1 MHFDLKFL
9 LTDLAT
15 KFPTLAYVGLFGI
28 IFAESGLF
36 FGFFLPGD
44 SLLIV
49 IGLLASQNILNIQL
63 LIPLLAIAAI
73 SGDSVGYWFGKKM
86 GPRIFKK
93 DNSLLFDKNH
103 LVRASEYYKEHGGK
117 TIILA
122 RFLPVIRTFAP
133 IVAGVGNMD
142 YKKFLTYNIVGGI
155 GWTAG
160 MLLFGYFLGNVIPDV
175 DKYLI
180 PLILIIIFVSL
191 MPSMWEHRRQIRNKL
206 GSMYRRVFSKF
217 QISK

>member
-1 MHFDLKFL
+1 MHFDLKLL

-15 KFPTLAYVGLFGI
+15 RFPTLAYVGLFAI

-44 SLLIV
+44 SLLVV
-49 IGLLASQNILNIQL
+49 IGLLASQNILDIRIL
-63 LIPLLAIAAI
+63 LPLLAFAAI

-86 GPRIFKK
+86 GPRIFRK

-133 IVAGVGNMD
+133 IVAGVGNME
-142 YKKFLTYNIVGGI
+142 YKKFLTYNVVGGI

-180 PLILIIIFVSL
+180 PLILLIIFVSL
-191 MPSMWEHRRQIRNKL
+191 MPSMWEHRKQIRSKF

-217 QISK
+217 EIS